1 MDDTE
6 GGFLPLA
13 YTLAQMV
20 PVRKNFSSADKAFI
34 QAYGG
39 FPINRMTVCRA
50 PVSKVIEGGL
60 NMLTLGAWQR
70 AKARYGYDAMFH
82 LFLLIDIVD
91 TSRGGKIITACL
103 EKNETPR
110 CYLYNV
116 PMARD
121 TEIIY
126 IQKQYT
132 GNLRSALDA
141 TIAQMGTSF
150 WVYTAFKNNCQD
162 FLIQFLG
169 ANGLLTPNV
178 VTFIKQDIASIVRE
192 LPTYVQ
198 PVANFIT
205 NTARRIRTFFGR
217 GLEGLN

>member
-1 MDDTE
+1 
-6 GGFLPLA
+6 
-13 YTLAQMV
+13 
-20 PVRKNFSSADKAFI
+20 
-34 QAYGG
+34 
-39 FPINRMTVCRA
+39 
-50 PVSKVIEGGL
+50 
-60 NMLTLGAWQR
+60 MLTLGAWER
-70 AKARYGYDAMFH
+70 AKARYGYDSMFH
-82 LFLLIDIVD
+82 LYLLIDIVD

-110 CYLYNV
+110 CYLNKV

-121 TEIIY
+121 TQTIY
-126 IQKQYT
+126 VQKQYSGT
-132 GNLRSALDA
+132 LKSALDK

-150 WVYTAFKNNCQD
+150 WVYSSFTNNCQD

-169 ANGLLTPNV
+169 ANGLLTPSV
-178 VTFIKQDIASIVRE
+178 ATFIKQDIQSIARE
-192 LPTYVQ
+192 LPTYVR